1 MSRQASR
8 RQLVDELFYEM
19 RANGTANE
27 RFDDAAHE
35 ALGLNRTDVRCIDIV
50 EREGGRL
57 TAGALAELSGLTT
70 AAVTGIVD
78 RLEAKGYARRV
89 RDDGDRRRVF
99 VELTPLARKR
109 TERIWAPMAEEAN
122 GIVAKLSTKELELL
136 RDWFRMGRE
145 LNEREIE
152 RVKRLHFD

>member
-1 MSRQASR
+1 MSRQSAR
-8 RQLVDELFYEM
+8 DQVIAELFYEM
-19 RANGTANE
+19 RAHGTANE
-27 RFDDAAHE
+27 KFDDAAHT
-35 ALGLNRTDVRCIDIV
+35 ALGLNRTDVRCLDIV

-70 AAVTGIVD
+70 AAVTGIID
-78 RLEAKGYARRV
+78 RLERKGYARRV

-109 TERIWAPMAEEAN
+109 TERIWEPMAKEAN
-122 GIVAKLSTKELELL
+122 GIVSKLSTKELEVL

-145 LNEREIE
+145 VNEREIE
-152 RVKRLHFD
+152 RVRRLRFD